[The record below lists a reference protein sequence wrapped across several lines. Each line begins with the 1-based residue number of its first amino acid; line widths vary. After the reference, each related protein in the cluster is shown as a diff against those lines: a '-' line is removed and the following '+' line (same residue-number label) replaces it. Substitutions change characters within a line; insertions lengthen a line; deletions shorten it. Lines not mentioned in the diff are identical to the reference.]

1 MNQKFYSRIR
11 KFATAYNFT
20 IKTLGRGIL
29 ITADNSDGFN
39 LMINRLYKMRNIY
52 VDHRNFHTKSVLVYD
67 INEYMEMRES
77 QDRKSRIVNFFFE
90 EMRRNGRNPEKAKE
104 AQKAFAESI
113 GGIAEYNSIYA

>member
-11 KFATAYNFT
+11 KFAVKYNFT
-20 IKTLGRGIL
+20 IETVGSGIL
-29 ITADNSDGFN
+29 IAADNSNGYN

-90 EMRRNGRNPEKAKE
+90 EMRRNGQDQNAAKE
-104 AQKAFAESI
+104 AQKAYAESI